1 MILDDFLEEDVVY
14 EVLLCSHDLN
24 DNNHVRPVG
33 MRFDGEFLV
42 FSLFNSRTLANIV
55 DNPHFSVFFTGD
67 SLLYVLALLG
77 SLECDD
83 YFWSNVSHVFSCD
96 VLSFDEKNIDD
107 SYGTN
112 TTTRIIAK
120 VVNIKEINPTPHV
133 INRATNNI
141 IEELVD
147 FSRFDL
153 MNVYEKNN
161 FYKKLEYCEKIVNK
175 TGNKKHKK
183 AIQLIKKEI
192 KEK

>member
-1 MILDDFLEEDVVY
+1 MVNDFLEEDVVY
-14 EVLLCSHDLN
+14 EVLLCSHDLD
-24 DNNHVRPVG
+24 DNNHVRPIG

-42 FSLFNSRTLANIV
+42 FSLFNNRTLANLV
-55 DNPHFSVFFTGD
+55 DNIHFSVFFTND

-77 SLECDD
+77 SLQCDD
-83 YFWSNVSHVFSCD
+83 YFWSNVSHIFSCD
-96 VLSFDEKNIDD
+96 VLSFDEKKIDD

-112 TTTRIIAK
+112 TTTKIIAK
-120 VVNIKEINPTPHV
+120 VVNIKEINPTLPL

-141 IEELVD
+141 IELLVD

-153 MNVYEKNN
+153 MDVYEKNN
-161 FYKKLEYCEKIVNK
+161 FYEKLDYCENIVNK

>member
-1 MILDDFLEEDVVY
+1 MVNDFLEEDVVY
-14 EVLLCSHDLN
+14 EVLLCSHDLD
-24 DNNHVRPVG
+24 DNNHVRPIG

-42 FSLFNSRTLANIV
+42 FSLFNNRTLTNLV
-55 DNPHFSVFFTGD
+55 DNPHFSVFFTND

-77 SLECDD
+77 SLDCDD
-83 YFWSNVSHVFSCD
+83 YFWSNVSHIFNCD
-96 VLSFDEKNIDD
+96 VLSFDEKIIDD

-112 TTTRIIAK
+112 TTTKIIAK
-120 VVNIKEINPTPHV
+120 VVNIKEINPTLPL

-141 IEELVD
+141 IELLVD

-153 MNVYEKNN
+153 MDVYEKNN
-161 FYKKLEYCEKIVNK
+161 FYEKLDYCENIVNK

-183 AIQLIKKEI
+183 AIRLIKKEI